1 MHRLGIVLSLVGAC
15 TAGERR
21 LEPAR
26 SEPAPAAARIGSPGA
41 SIEPEPPTQPRRE
54 LVDVR
59 TEWCVDGV
67 RGLDEDA
74 CYVPGKPGDRTLLV
88 YLHGIVPPEPES
100 PQKTTVE
107 GAVREAAERAGITAL
122 IPRGRSGLGPTFAR
136 TWWAWPTAPDAH
148 TRTVDAL
155 VARWGTLKKKLEAQS
170 GVPFTRTYLAG
181 SSNGA
186 YFLAALAL
194 RGDCDRLGFPV
205 DGYAAISGGAPGG
218 LAVQV
223 GRTRRPVY
231 VGYGLYDGE
240 SPGGAKAL
248 ALTFESAHW
257 PVKRAPHPLGHGAH
271 AVYLDEALAFFDA
284 SLR

>member
-1 MHRLGIVLSLVGAC
+1 MHRFGIVLSLVAAC
-15 TAGERR
+15 TASEQRVG
-21 LEPAR
+21 PAR
-26 SEPAPAAARIGSPGA
+26 AEPAPAAPRPPAPVASVGA
-41 SIEPEPPTQPRRE
+41 EARRE
-54 LVDVR
+54 MVDVR

-88 YLHGIVPPEPES
+88 YLHGIVPPERES

-107 GAVREAAERAGITAL
+107 SAVREASERAGITAL
-122 IPRGRSGLGPTFAR
+122 IPRGRPGLGPTFAR

-155 VARWGTLKKKLEAQS
+155 VARWSALKKKLEAQN
-170 GVPFTRTYLAG
+170 GAPFTRTYLAG

-218 LAVQV
+218 LAVQA